1 MARTATS
8 ASAAPTEGVRG
19 RESGLSGSAQWLAA
33 GVVAAPDLLGAAVAG
48 FSVGPML
55 LLLANHFVPALALT
69 SGVLGAAAAVAWYGR
84 PQRTVSGS
92 EAVWTLLA
100 VLFAYFWIVGN
111 MHYAGENVYAI
122 RDPSTYAI
130 AGRWL
135 MDHQSLAIH
144 AHPEIFGEP
153 STVPGVE
160 SGGFNAT
167 HHIPVLYA
175 QGNHLLPVTL
185 GLAGV
190 YFGQSALF
198 SANIVFAGLAL
209 LVFFGLARR
218 VLRSGGLALLA
229 MVALGLTVPM
239 VYVARDTFS
248 EPLTMLFLT
257 GGLSLV
263 YRAGQSR
270 RPRDFALA
278 AFVGACSA
286 MMRVD
291 SYASLVGFVAAA
303 AMICVVAAPVERRRA
318 ALCAAAAVAG
328 GAGPTVIGWMDVAW
342 LSRQYY
348 WSQHA
353 NIIALLKLIIV
364 LVVALPVLV
373 AVSWWSPV
381 QRLLT
386 RPSTRRVVARA
397 AIGGLLLAF
406 AVLISRP
413 WWYLPKQATV
423 NPTLANLQRSSGLPA
438 DGLRLYSEQTVHW
451 FAMYLGW
458 PTVVLAVLGYSLLLH
473 RFLAHREYALAGPL
487 VAGLALSA
495 LYLWN
500 PQIYPDQP
508 WAMRRYVPVVLPLL
522 LIAAVV
528 GLQLLG
534 QLAAGERRVRW
545 LRTERQPWL
554 RRGAAVASAVA
565 GLLLVLVP
573 WVVLRPVWTIRQEGG
588 QYQQLAALCTALPAK
603 AAVVELDSAAQA
615 GYGQTLRA
623 YCDVPTFALPGASQ
637 DQLAA
642 MSAAAQRSGRV
653 LYALASTPDR
663 YRYAADSGPAT
674 FSTVTTSRWTTHI
687 GAVPSGP
694 RYDCITVHLARID
707 DTGVAHSVNG
717 GPVVLTGPCLAS

>member
-1 MARTATS
+1 AI
-8 ASAAPTEGVRG
+8 
-19 RESGLSGSAQWLAA
+19 
-33 GVVAAPDLLGAAVAG
+33 AV
-48 FSVGPML
+48 S
-55 LLLANHFVPALALT
+55 
-69 SGVLGAAAAVAWYGR
+69 WYGQPHR
-84 PQRTVSGS
+84 AVPGS
-92 EAVWTLLA
+92 DIVWTLLA
-100 VLFAYFWIVGN
+100 MLFAYFWIVGN
-111 MHYAGENVYAI
+111 AHYAGENVYAI

-135 MDHQSLAIH
+135 MDHHSLAIH

-153 STVPGVE
+153 STVAGVE

-175 QGNHLLPVTL
+175 QGNHLLPVAL
-185 GLAGV
+185 GLAGFC
-190 YFGQSALF
+190 FGQSALF
-198 SANIVFAGLAL
+198 SANIVFGGLAL
-209 LVFFGLARR
+209 FVFFGLARR

-263 YRAGQSR
+263 YRAAQSR

-286 MMRVD
+286 MLRID
-291 SYASLVGFVAAA
+291 SYASLIGFVAAA
-303 AMICVVAAPVERRRA
+303 AMVCVVAPGADRRRA
-318 ALCAAAAVAG
+318 ALCAVAAVAG

-353 NIIALLKLIIV
+353 NITALIKLLIL

-373 AVSWWSPV
+373 AASWWSPV
-381 QRLLT
+381 RRVLT

-406 AVLISRP
+406 AILVSRP
-413 WWYLPKQATV
+413 WWYLPEQKSV
-423 NPTLANLQRSSGLPA
+423 NPTLASLQRSSGLPA

-451 FAMYLGW
+451 LAMYLGW
-458 PTVVLAVLGYSLLLH
+458 PTVVLAVLGYCALLH
-473 RFLAHREYALAGPL
+473 RFLASREYALAGPL
-487 VAGLALSA
+487 GAGLALSA

-508 WAMRRYVPVVLPLL
+508 WAMRRYVPVVLPVLV
-522 LIAAVV
+522 IAAVV

-534 QLAAGERRVRW
+534 RLAIGELRIRR
-545 LRTERQPWL
+545 LRADRQPWV
-554 RRGAAVASAVA
+554 RRAAVVATAVA
-565 GLLLVLVP
+565 GVLLLLVP
-573 WVVLRPVWTIRQEGG
+573 WVVLRPVWKVRQEGG
-588 QYQQLAALCTALPAK
+588 QYQQLAALCAALPAN
-603 AAVVELDSAAQA
+603 AAVVELDRSAQA

-637 DQLAA
+637 NQLAT
-642 MSAAAQRSGRV
+642 MSVAVQHSGRV

-687 GAVPSGP
+687 GRAPSGP

-707 DTGVAHSVNG
+707 DMGLAHSVAG
-717 GPVVLTGPCLAS
+717 GPLVLTGPCVPT